1 MAKAT
6 KKSKLKK
13 RLQQASALLVLIA
26 ILVWIFKPSPIP
38 VHVSEARIG
47 SFSDTV
53 ELEGK
58 TQARRRVIVWA
69 PVAGIPQRMPL
80 AVGEP
85 VVVQQIV
92 ARLVSDPAQLQS
104 PQTISYLTER
114 AAAATAAK
122 ARALAERA
130 QTAAAV
136 NPARENLRNADALAE
151 TGMAKVLQRDRAQ
164 VAMKLIFKELDSM
177 DASVQSAAFDI
188 EAAQT
193 ALRQIQNTVRQ
204 EWVLHAPINGTVL
217 AVVENGKP
225 VAIGATLV
233 EIGNPLD
240 LEVIVETNSSAAAQV
255 SAGQRVLLKADGADE
270 LPGRVRRVE
279 ITPPTAA
286 ANTELRARIAIEFAA
301 PPAKWQDL
309 GNNRA
314 LKVHI
319 TLATIDNVLK
329 IPAKALIAD
338 GQQNAV
344 FIIENGRARKR
355 IVTLTA
361 RDIDTVVVESG
372 IKENQRVIV
381 SPGVNI
387 KDGVR
392 VKSI

>member
-1 MAKAT
+1 
-6 KKSKLKK
+6 
-13 RLQQASALLVLIA
+13 
-26 ILVWIFKPSPIP
+26 
-38 VHVSEARIG
+38 
-47 SFSDTV
+47 
-53 ELEGK
+53 
-58 TQARRRVIVWA
+58 
-69 PVAGIPQRMPL
+69 
-80 AVGEP
+80 
-85 VVVQQIV
+85 
-92 ARLVSDPAQLQS
+92 
-104 PQTISYLTER
+104 
-114 AAAATAAK
+114 
-122 ARALAERA
+122 
-130 QTAAAV
+130 
-136 NPARENLRNADALAE
+136 
-151 TGMAKVLQRDRAQ
+151 
-164 VAMKLIFKELDSM
+164 M

-193 ALRQIQNTVRQ
+193 ALRQIRNSVAQ
-204 EWVLHAPINGTVL
+204 EWLLYAPMNGTVL
-217 AVVENGKP
+217 AVIENGKP
-225 VAIGATLV
+225 VAIGAALV

-286 ANTELRARIAIEFAA
+286 TNTELRARIAIEFAA
-301 PPAKWQDL
+301 PPAQWQDL

-344 FIIENGRARKR
+344 FIVENDRARKR
-355 IVTLTA
+355 IVTITA

-372 IKENQRVIV
+372 IKENQRVIL

>member
-1 MAKAT
+1 MAKTT

-26 ILVWIFKPSPIP
+26 ILAWIFIPSPVA
-38 VHVSEARIG
+38 VHVAEARIG

-53 ELEGK
+53 ALEGK
-58 TQARRRVIVWA
+58 TQARHRVIVWA

-80 AVGEP
+80 TVGQP

-92 ARLVSDPAQLQS
+92 ARLAPDAAGLQS
-104 PQTISYLTER
+104 SQTIGYLTER
-114 AAAATAAK
+114 AATATAAK
-122 ARALAERA
+122 ARATAERE
-130 QTAAAV
+130 QTAAVV
-136 NPARENLRNADALAE
+136 NPARANLRNADALAE
-151 TGMAKVLQRDRAQ
+151 NGTAKVLQRDRAQ

-177 DASVQSAAFDI
+177 DATVQAAAFDI
-188 EAAQT
+188 DAAQT
-193 ALRQIQNTVRQ
+193 ALRQIQSAAAP
-204 EWVLHAPINGTVL
+204 EWVLHAPISGTVL

-225 VAIGATLV
+225 VAIGAPLV

-279 ITPPTAA
+279 ITPPAEAINNEIT
-286 ANTELRARIAIEFAA
+286 ARIAIEFAA
-301 PPAKWQDL
+301 PPAQWQGL

-338 GQQNAV
+338 GQKNAV

-355 IVTLTA
+355 TVTLTA

-372 IKENQRVIV
+372 LKENQQVIV
-381 SPGVNI
+381 SPGANI

>member
-1 MAKAT
+1 M
-6 KKSKLKK
+6 
-13 RLQQASALLVLIA
+13 
-26 ILVWIFKPSPIP
+26 PSPIA
-38 VHVSEARIG
+38 VHVGEARIG

-58 TQARRRVIVWA
+58 TQARHRVIVWA

-92 ARLVSDPAQLQS
+92 ARLAPDAAGLQS
-104 PQTISYLTER
+104 SQTISYLTER
-114 AAAATAAK
+114 AATATAAK
-122 ARALAERA
+122 ARALAEREE
-130 QTAAAV
+130 TAAVV
-136 NPARENLRNADALAE
+136 NPARANLRNADALAE
-151 TGMAKVLQRDRAQ
+151 TGTAKVLQRDRAQ

-177 DASVQSAAFDI
+177 DASVRSAAFDI
-188 EAAQT
+188 DAAQT
-193 ALRQIQNTVRQ
+193 ALRQIQSAAAH
-204 EWVLHAPINGTVL
+204 EWVLHAPISGTVL

-279 ITPPTAA
+279 ITPPTDAT
-286 ANTELRARIAIEFAA
+286 NTAIRARIAIEFAA
-301 PPAKWQDL
+301 PPAKWQGL

-355 IVTLTA
+355 TVTLTA